1 MSEKEK
7 KKAEELSDV
16 FKDLGSAFRIV
27 NSEFA
32 DLMTSISAGINT
44 FESLK
49 RTFNME
55 EEGGIVKNC
64 LNSVSKLFGNANE
77 KIQETTTNAFKA
89 IEKSYNELS
98 LTLKNEGVKGALN
111 EINENI
117 KKFGSTTK
125 DNLTSADGKF
135 QTFFGG
141 IKEKGTSS
149 FGKLKTS
156 AVGAFATLRAHPF
169 AILSKAVAGFGA
181 IALGVFSASIVG
193 GIALAVVAI
202 TSFIAYFNQLMET
215 NEEFREKITVMW
227 EGVGEA
233 FQPAID
239 AFGELFACLVT
250 GKESVDEQGGEITE
264 SFLSVA
270 TSIIEGITGIV
281 TLFSDIVTG
290 VVEFIKE
297 ILFTTSEDATGQSQ
311 TTWDTIT
318 QAVSEAWALIESIF
332 TTATEIIMTLW
343 GFFGEDIISVFSTVW
358 ESISSVISG
367 AVSVVSGIFDVI
379 VGIFTGN
386 GEKIKEGF
394 GKIWEGIKGIF
405 GGVADFFSGIWDKVV
420 SLFKKVGTKIGDA
433 IGGAFKT
440 VVNSIIGFA
449 ENMIN
454 GFIKAINVAIK
465 VINLIPGVNI
475 KKLDLLVIPRLAA
488 GGMVDAGQMFIAR
501 EAGPE
506 LVGSFGSRAAVM
518 NNNQIVESV
527 SRGVYNAV
535 RSAMGTGNSSYTFNI
550 TNQLD
555 GREIG
560 RQVIKYHNGVVKQ
573 TGMSPLLI

>member
-1 MSEKEK
+1 MEKNLTITIDATPLKELQETLLSISKSLESVQARAEKGLTIATNISSILSAAMTFEKFNKAANSAVEQVAIKVQEGFIQLKRVIQGFSSDITGSSKTVKSAMGDISDTVEKSAKKTSKTKFSFGGIAAVATVVATLVGYFVDMLSTTPDLSEKMGKIWEK
-7 KKAEELSDV
+7 ITEALSPVIEVVTGLFDSFINGGEGTSSILDTV
-16 FKDLGSAFRIV
+16 VEVITNVATFIGEVITQIV
-27 NSEFA
+27 TFFQENSEV
-32 DLMTSISAGINT
+32 I
-44 FESLK
+44 
-49 RTFNME
+49 
-55 EEGGIVKNC
+55 GGIV
-64 LNSVSKLFGNANE
+64 
-77 KIQETTTNAFKA
+77 
-89 IEKSYNELS
+89 
-98 LTLKNEGVKGALN
+98 
-111 EINENI
+111 
-117 KKFGSTTK
+117 
-125 DNLTSADGKF
+125 
-135 QTFFGG
+135 
-141 IKEKGTSS
+141 
-149 FGKLKTS
+149 S
-156 AVGAFATLRAHPF
+156 AV
-169 AILSKAVAGFGA
+169 
-181 IALGVFSASIVG
+181 
-193 GIALAVVAI
+193 
-202 TSFIAYFNQLMET
+202 
-215 NEEFREKITVMW
+215 
-227 EGVGEA
+227 
-233 FQPAID
+233 
-239 AFGELFACLVT
+239 
-250 GKESVDEQGGEITE
+250 
-264 SFLSVA
+264 
-270 TSIIEGITGIV
+270 
-281 TLFSDIVTG
+281 
-290 VVEFIKE
+290 
-297 ILFTTSEDATGQSQ
+297 
-311 TTWDTIT
+311 
-318 QAVSEAWALIESIF
+318 
-332 TTATEIIMTLW
+332 W
-343 GFFGEDIISVFSTVW
+343 G
-358 ESISSVISG
+358 VISG
-367 AVSVVSGIFDVI
+367 IIEVAKEIFAGVFEIIGGFFEEHGDTVMAVVETVWGFISSILDGAAKIFGGIFDVI

-420 SLFKKVGTKIGDA
+420 SLFKKVGAKIGDA

-535 RSAMGTGNSSYTFNI
+535 RSAMGTGNGSYTFNI